1 MTARPRVSLYTDG
14 ACSGNPGRGGYGA
27 VLVRGPHRKE
37 LSGGFRLTTNNRM
50 ELYAAIV
57 GLEALKVPCEVDL
70 WSDSE
75 YVVKGFSEGRVR
87 AWQRRGWK
95 RERNKPVINLDL
107 WQRLVALV
115 DRHEVRFH
123 WVKGH
128 AGHPENERAD
138 ELAVLASQAPDLAVD
153 VEYEKLL
160 GSQES
165 A

>member
-1 MTARPRVSLYTDG
+1 MRAGL
-14 ACSGNPGRGGYGA
+14 GRLVPVVAWAVYGFA
-27 VLVRGPHRKE
+27 YHRLE
-37 LSGGFRLTTNNRM
+37 DVIGQ
-50 ELYAAIV
+50 YAAIV